1 MRHAPDST
9 KYAHAVTHTE
19 TRTRE
24 RRQRLAIE
32 AARLISEGG
41 IRDFHLAKRKA
52 AERLGIHD
60 DASLPRNSEIQ
71 EALRDYQRLFL
82 AQSHPQLLRQR
93 REAAAR
99 ALAFFAEFEP
109 RLVGAVLEGTAD
121 AHSAVCLHLHAEE
134 PERVPLFLA
143 DHRIPAEESSRR
155 IRLDRDRSD
164 DVSVWLFVADDLPF
178 DITVLPRAA
187 LRQAPLDRIDE
198 KPMQRASLAALQELL
213 AEPGEW

>member
-1 MRHAPDST
+1 MRHARQ
-9 KYAHAVTHTE
+9 HAVTHSE

-52 AERLGIHD
+52 AHRLGIHD

-82 AQSHPQLLRQR
+82 AQSQPQLLRER

-99 ALAFFAEFEP
+99 ALTFFAEFEP
-109 RLVGAVLEGTAD
+109 RMVGAALEGTAD
-121 AHSAVCLHLHAEE
+121 EHSAVCLHLYTDEAEAVS
-134 PERVPLFLA
+134 RFL
-143 DHRIPAEESSRR
+143 HEHGIPAQSSNRHV
-155 IRLDRDRSD
+155 RLDRDRTID
-164 DVSVWLFVADDLPF
+164 ATVWLFAADGLPF
-178 DITVLPRAA
+178 DLTVLPRDA
-187 LRQAPLDRIDE
+187 LRQAPLDRIGE
-198 KPMQRASLAALQELL
+198 KPMRRASLSALQELL
-213 AEPGEW
+213 ADPLG

>member
-1 MRHAPDST
+1 MRHAPGSAQH
-9 KYAHAVTHTE
+9 AHTVTHSE

-41 IRDFHLAKRKA
+41 IRDYHLAKRKA
-52 AERLGIHD
+52 ADRLGIHD

-82 AQSHPQLLRQR
+82 AQSQPQLLRDR

-99 ALAFFAEFEP
+99 ALIFFAAFEP

-121 AHSAVCLHLHAEE
+121 AHSAVCLHLYTDEA
-134 PERVPLFLA
+134 ERVPLFFA
-143 DHRIPAEESSRR
+143 EHHIPAEASSRR
-155 IRLDRDRSD
+155 IRLDRDRMTEAP
-164 DVSVWLFVADDLPF
+164 VWLFAADDLPF
-178 DITVLPRAA
+178 DLTVLPRDA

-198 KPMQRASLAALQELL
+198 KPMRRASLSMLQELL
-213 AEPGEW
+213 AEAV

>member
-1 MRHAPDST
+1 MRHAPGSARH
-9 KYAHAVTHTE
+9 AHAVTHTE

-41 IRDFHLAKRKA
+41 IRDYQLAKRKA
-52 AERLGIHD
+52 ADRLGIHD
-60 DASLPRNSEIQ
+60 DASLPRNSEIH

-82 AQSHPQLLRQR
+82 ARSHPLLLRER

-109 RLVGAVLEGTAD
+109 RLVGAVLEGSAD
-121 AHSAVCLHLHAEE
+121 AHSAVCLHLYADDA
-134 PERVPLFLA
+134 ERVPVFLSE
-143 DHRIPAEESSRR
+143 HRIPAESSSRR
-155 IRLDRDRSD
+155 IRLDRDRMTD
-164 DVSVWLFVADDLPF
+164 APVWLFAADDLPF
-178 DITVLPRAA
+178 DVTVLPRDA

-198 KPMQRASLAALQELL
+198 KPMRRASLAALQELL
-213 AEPGEW
+213 ADEDD

>member
-1 MRHAPDST
+1 MRHAPGSARH
-9 KYAHAVTHTE
+9 AHAMTHSE

-52 AERLGIHD
+52 AHRLGIHD

-82 AQSHPQLLRQR
+82 AQSQPQLLRER
-93 REAAAR
+93 REAAAS
-99 ALAFFAEFEP
+99 ALTFFAAFEP

-121 AHSAVCLHLHAEE
+121 EHSAVCLHLYTDE
-134 PERVPLFLA
+134 PESVPRFLHEH
-143 DHRIPAEESSRR
+143 DIPAQSSSRR
-155 IRLDRDRSD
+155 IRLDRDRSID
-164 DVSVWLFVADDLPF
+164 ATVWLFAADCLPF
-178 DITVLPRAA
+178 DLAVLPRDA
-187 LRQAPLDRIDE
+187 LRQAPLDRVGE
-198 KPMQRASLAALQELL
+198 KPMRRASLSALQELL
-213 AEPGEW
+213 ADPLG

>member
-1 MRHAPDST
+1 MRHAPGSARH
-9 KYAHAVTHTE
+9 AHAVTHLE

-32 AARLISEGG
+32 AARLITEGG

-52 AERLGIHD
+52 AHRLGIHD

-71 EALRDYQRLFL
+71 EALRDYQRLF
-82 AQSHPQLLRQR
+82 QGESHERLLLER

-99 ALAFFAEFEP
+99 ALEFFASFEP

-121 AHSAVCLHLHAEE
+121 THSAVCLHLYTDD
-134 PERVPLFLA
+134 PEHVPVFLA
-143 DHRIPAEESSRR
+143 DHGIPAESSGRR
-155 IRLDRDRSD
+155 VRLDRERDFEAP
-164 DVSVWLFVADDLPF
+164 VWLFAAENLPF
-178 DITVLPRAA
+178 DITVLPLAA

-198 KPMQRASLAALQELL
+198 KPMRRASLAALEELL
-213 AEPGEW
+213 ASGET

>member
-1 MRHAPDST
+1 MRHAPASSRHG
-9 KYAHAVTHTE
+9 HAITHSE

-52 AERLGIHD
+52 AHRLGIHD

-82 AQSHPQLLRQR
+82 AQSQPQLLRER

-99 ALAFFAEFEP
+99 ALTFFASFEP

-121 AHSAVCLHLHAEE
+121 EHSAVCVHLYTDE
-134 PERVPLFLA
+134 PEAVSRFLHEH
-143 DHRIPAEESSRR
+143 DIPAQSSSRH
-155 IRLDRDRSD
+155 IRLDRDRTID
-164 DVSVWLFVADDLPF
+164 ATVWLFAADSLPF
-178 DITVLPRAA
+178 DLTVLPRDA
-187 LRQAPLDRIDE
+187 LRQAPLDRIGE
-198 KPMQRASLAALQELL
+198 KPMRRASLSALQELL
-213 AEPGEW
+213 ADPLG